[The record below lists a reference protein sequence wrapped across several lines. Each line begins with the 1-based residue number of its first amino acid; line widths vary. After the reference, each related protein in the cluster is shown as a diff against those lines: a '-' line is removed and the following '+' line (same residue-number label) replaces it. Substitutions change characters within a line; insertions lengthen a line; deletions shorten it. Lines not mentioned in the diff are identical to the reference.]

1 MPTASTKS
9 RARKATQKTKRD
21 TRATATAGWPAAKH
35 VGQRTETAAP
45 ESFDDNRV
53 AEMSDRAWF
62 WASLAVI
69 AAAAFLRL
77 YLLELKPMHH
87 DEGVNGFF
95 LTNLVR
101 EGRYQYDPSN
111 YHGPVLYYFALVPV
125 VLLGLNT
132 YAVRLVPALFG
143 VATVVLPLLL
153 TRRIGRFGALSA
165 AALIAVSP
173 GAVFISRYFIHEAL
187 FVFFTF
193 GAVVCL
199 IRYYDAG
206 RPSDLLLA
214 SAALALLFA
223 TKETAFISVGVL
235 ILAALVAILWM
246 RFVWNDK
253 LNLNAARY
261 GSATDVALLF
271 GGAIALSL
279 FINVVFYSSFFTNQ
293 KGLAGAVESLKIWT
307 KTGASEFHKK
317 PFSTYISW
325 LQAEEAPAFVL
336 AMIGTTWALLKARQR
351 FAVFT
356 GAWAF
361 GILAAYSLIPYKTPW
376 LALNISVPMAL
387 AAGFAMEF
395 MRAEALKRWG
405 TQAPA
410 LIILTAAVGVSSYQ
424 TVKLNFYE
432 YDNDSYLYV
441 YAHTK
446 RDTVRLVE
454 AIENLAR
461 RAGTGTETPIAI
473 TSNTADSG
481 YWPLP
486 WYLRDYK
493 SVAYLSGVGAPT
505 QPVVIC
511 SQKQTPEM
519 MAQPDYVQ
527 TGTYTLRPGVDL
539 ALFAR
544 RELATRRTI
553 GESIAHR

>member
-1 MPTASTKS
+1 
-9 RARKATQKTKRD
+9 
-21 TRATATAGWPAAKH
+21 
-35 VGQRTETAAP
+35 
-45 ESFDDNRV
+45 
-53 AEMSDRAWF
+53 MSDRGWF

-111 YHGPVLYYFALVPV
+111 YHGPVLYYLALIPV
-125 VLLGLNT
+125 YLFSLST

-143 VATVVLPLLL
+143 IATVALPLLL
-153 TRRIGRFGALSA
+153 TRRLGRFGALSA
-165 AALIAVSP
+165 AALVAVSP
-173 GAVFISRYFIHEAL
+173 GAVFISRYFIHEAI

-206 RPSDLLLA
+206 RHSDLLLA
-214 SAALALLFA
+214 SSALALLFA

-235 ILAALVAILWM
+235 SLAVLMAILWA

-253 LNLNAARY
+253 FKLDAVRY

-271 GGAIALSL
+271 GGAIALFV

-307 KTGASEFHKK
+307 KTGTSEFHQK

-325 LQAEEAPAFVL
+325 LRVEEAPTFLL
-336 AMIGTTWALLKARQR
+336 AVVGATWDLLKGRGR
-351 FAVFT
+351 FAVFA

-361 GILAAYSLIPYKTPW
+361 GMLAAYSLIPYKTPW

-387 AAGFAMEF
+387 AAGFATEF
-395 MRAEALKRWG
+395 MRAEALKRWS
-405 TQAPA
+405 TQVPT
-410 LIILTAAVGVSSYQ
+410 LILLTAAIGLSSYQ

-432 YDNDSYLYV
+432 YDNDQYPYV

-493 SVAYLSGVGAPT
+493 SVAYLSGVSAPT
-505 QPVVIC
+505 QPVVIT
-511 SQKQTPEM
+511 SQKQAPEM
-519 MAQPDYVQ
+519 TARPDYVQ
-527 TGTYTLRPGVDL
+527 TGIYTLRPGVDL
-539 ALFAR
+539 TLFAR
-544 RELATRRTI
+544 RELAARPPT
-553 GESIAHR
+553 GGSIAHR